1 MAGISEKEVQVVT
14 LWRLT
19 QMHDQPFNQ
28 IKTWSYFYSNWS
40 GDITLEMDHKGH
52 YYSKEIIL
60 VQNLEHSQTHIHKF
74 TQIPTDIHMSPHLHP
89 QIRSLF
95 KCHLLRESF
104 SDHPFQNR
112 NTHTHTPLSPFPALF
127 FSMELITTRYSILF
141 IFTCLF
147 IFCISHWNIS
157 PRRAG
162 NFEFFSV
169 LHPLCLEQYLV
180 PNRLS
185 ITTGNSNG

>member
-1 MAGISEKEVQVVT
+1 M
-14 LWRLT
+14 
-19 QMHDQPFNQ
+19 
-28 IKTWSYFYSNWS
+28 
-40 GDITLEMDHKGH
+40 EMDHKGH
-52 YYSKEIIL
+52 FYSKEIIL

-74 TQIPTDIHMSPHLHP
+74 THIPTDIHMSPHLHP

-95 KCHLLRESF
+95 KCHLFRESF

-112 NTHTHTPLSPFPALF
+112 NTHTHTHTHTHTSVPFPC
-127 FSMELITTRYSILF
+127 F
-141 IFTCLF
+141 IFLHGTYNHLIFYFIHIYLF
-147 IFCISHWNIS
+147 VYFCISHWNIS

-185 ITTGNSNG
+185 VTTGNSNG